1 MKKNR
6 FQLQQMLDGVRASLT
21 NATEKLSGMYEDT
34 TSTIEAR
41 EKQALVVKDLEEREQ
56 GIKAQIDQIDKDAEE
71 KLAAQ
76 AKLQA
81 QNSNSGDL
89 QKDKI
94 TNAKAELIRA
104 VMTGKKPNQEIKA
117 VLGAGSTLGN
127 GDKILPTT
135 MTNDL
140 LYEPMSKNPL
150 REISTFTNITNLE
163 VPKIAFSL
171 DDDDFLDEDS
181 ETAKELKASADVIQ
195 FGRNKFKVFCD
206 ITETVLN
213 GTATNLV
220 QVVNAGL
227 ESGLA
232 KKEKKVAYAATNP
245 TEMSFYYKNTSNPN
259 NAEGD
264 TTTSDYVI
272 KKVAGA
278 NMYTAIINALA
289 DLEDD
294 YAENARVTMKK
305 SDYFAMI
312 TTLANGNA
320 SLYLAPPEQ
329 ILGVPVKY
337 CDLASIPVVGDYSFS
352 HFNYDLEMIYDR
364 DKNVKTGI
372 ESFVLTAWLDH
383 KIKMKSAFRLAIV
396 TP

>member
-21 NATEKLSGMYEDT
+21 SANEKLSTMYEDT

-41 EKQALVVKDLEEREQ
+41 SAQALVVKDLEEREK
-56 GIKAQIDQIDKDAEE
+56 GINAQIEQIDNE
-71 KLAAQ
+71 AQ
-76 AKLQA
+76 AKLEA
-81 QNSNSGDL
+81 QKVQNQNLGDTPE
-89 QKDKI
+89 DKVL
-94 TNAKAELIRA
+94 NAKAELIRA
-104 VMTGKKPNQEIKA
+104 TMTGKKPGQEIKA
-117 VLGAGSTLGN
+117 VLGAGSSLGN

-140 LYEPMSKNPL
+140 LYEPMAKNPL
-150 REISTFTNITNLE
+150 RGISTFSNITNLE
-163 VPKIAFSL
+163 VPKITFSL
-171 DDDDFLDEDS
+171 DDDNFLDSDS
-181 ETAKELKASADVIQ
+181 ATAKELAVSADVIQ

-232 KKEKKVAYAATNP
+232 KKEKKIAFASTNP
-245 TEMSFYYKNTSNPN
+245 TEMSFYYKSTTNPN
-259 NAEGD
+259 NAVGD

-272 KKVAGA
+272 KKITGS
-278 NMYTAIINALA
+278 NMYAAIINALA

-294 YAENARVTMKK
+294 YAENARISMKK

-320 SLYLAPPEQ
+320 TLYTAQPEQ
-329 ILGVPVKY
+329 ILGAPVTF
-337 CDLASIPVVGDYSFS
+337 CDLATIPVVGDFAYS
-352 HFNYDLEMIYDR
+352 HFNYDLDMIYDR
-364 DKNVKTGI
+364 DKNVKTGL